1 MTSNNFI
8 LVQYITIFVCV
19 SSIYNITKERATVK
33 LLYECTLV
41 GLEKLHKIPQISNV
55 MRSRLKKKKKER

>member
-19 SSIYNITKERATVK
+19 SSIYNITKERATVI
-33 LLYECTLV
+33 

-55 MRSRLKKKKKER
+55 MRSRLKKKKKDQV

>member
-41 GLEKLHKIPQISNV
+41 GLEKLHKIPQYH
-55 MRSRLKKKKKER
+55 M